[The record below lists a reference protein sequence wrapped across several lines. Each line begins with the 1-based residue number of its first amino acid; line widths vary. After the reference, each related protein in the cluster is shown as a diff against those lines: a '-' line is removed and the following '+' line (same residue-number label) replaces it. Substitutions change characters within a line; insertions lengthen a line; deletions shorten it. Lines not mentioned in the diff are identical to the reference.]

1 MVDMAEEW
9 RACEDFPLY
18 EVSNEGGVRN
28 KTTGRI
34 MKERIQKGYK
44 YFTPMKDGKKHS
56 IWTHRLIG
64 KAFLPNPENKRNIDH
79 KDGNPLN
86 NKLDNLRWATNTEQ
100 AQNHKRLPSK
110 SGKSGVY
117 VSARIQYN
125 GQKINLGVF
134 PTIEEASEYYEAVA
148 RGLLG
153 EFYRPG
159 DV

>member
-34 MKERIQKGYK
+34 IKEWVHNGYK
-44 YFTPMKDGKKHS
+44 TFTPHKDGKKHT
-56 IWTHRLIG
+56 IETHSLIA
-64 KAFLPNPENKRNIDH
+64 KTFLPNPDNKPNIDH
-79 KDGNPLN
+79 KDGNSLN
-86 NKLDNLRWATNTEQ
+86 NKLENLRWATKTEQ
-100 AQNHKRLPSK
+100 AQNRKRLPSK

-117 VSARIQYN
+117 ISAKIQYN
-125 GQKINLGVF
+125 GQAINLGLFDTV
-134 PTIEEASEYYEAVA
+134 EEASEYYEAVA